1 MKFSACN
8 KTQFLCNPTETSV
21 VLMHAR
27 DTICAHFLDRKL
39 SVCIEAAVEALPRTE
54 APCLSDR
61 GSLSL
66 RQRLSVHWT
75 EALCP
80 LDRGSLSLGQRL
92 SVPWTEALCPLDRG
106 SLSLGQRLSVP
117 WTEALC
123 PLDRGSLPLGQRLSV
138 RMKGHRLWPS
148 LRQCYS
154 Q

>member
-8 KTQFLCNPTETSV
+8 KTQFLCNPTEPSV

-39 SVCIEAAVEALPRTE
+39 SVCIEATVEALPRTE

-80 LDRGSLSLGQRL
+80 LDRGSLSSGQRLSVRMEDHHLWSSLRQRL

-106 SLSLGQRLSVP
+106 SLSV
-117 WTEALC
+117 
-123 PLDRGSLPLGQRLSV
+123 
-138 RMKGHRLWPS
+138 
-148 LRQCYS
+148 
-154 Q
+154 